1 MSAAYTV
8 RGEPAA
14 PNGRCASLPSSRREK
29 KAPQCSSWTMSPGA
43 SRVKTSIESWSPMK
57 SDPLTVSYAWIS
69 GSSSEAFPSAA
80 LMPPSAAPE
89 CERVGW
95 SFEIIA
101 TSAPASKAS
110 IAARMPAHPAPTTG
124 TSCFAITELTLA
136 HGKGTTPGEPFPV
149 DARDA
154 ADRFLA
160 SPTLSDATRRA
171 YGLDAG
177 DFCTWLEDRG
187 TSLDAADVRVLA
199 DYVAWLGGAR

>member
-1 MSAAYTV
+1 
-8 RGEPAA
+8 
-14 PNGRCASLPSSRREK
+14 
-29 KAPQCSSWTMSPGA
+29 
-43 SRVKTSIESWSPMK
+43 
-57 SDPLTVSYAWIS
+57 
-69 GSSSEAFPSAA
+69 
-80 LMPPSAAPE
+80 MPPSAAPE

-110 IAARMPAHPAPTTG
+110 IAARMPAHPAPTTS

-154 ADRFLA
+154 AERFLA

-171 YGLDAG
+171 YGTAFG
-177 DFCTWLEDRG
+177 GFCTCIGERAP
-187 TSLDAADVRVLA
+187 SLDAADVRVLA
-199 DYVAWLGGAR
+199 DYVAWLGGARRGRK

>member
-69 GSSSEAFPSAA
+69 GLSSAAFPSAA

-101 TSAPASKAS
+101 TSAPASYAS
-110 IAARMPAHPAPTTG
+110 MAARIPAQPAPTTR
-124 TSCFAITELTLA
+124 TSCSPIT
-136 HGKGTTPGEPFPV
+136 FC
-149 DARDA
+149 
-154 ADRFLA
+154 
-160 SPTLSDATRRA
+160 DATSRSRPAASDPRPGLGERRVGELLEVVA
-171 YGLDAG
+171 EHRPELPRLRVVARRVAPGRARIEQIRLDTG
-177 DFCTWLEDRG
+177 HVDRHLEPED
-187 TSLDAADVRVLA
+187 LVRA
-199 DYVAWLGGAR
+199 